1 MFIYNFNNYL
11 LYDTNNIFNQKINKF
26 IEFNNFLEL
35 IESVLTDS
43 FITYFKLKKELFNYA
58 IYYQNYEEL
67 IKNNTFENYTLN
79 IQTNKN
85 YSSLDF
91 NNLLMELL
99 KDFNSLDPGEVQ
111 TNIYDLYSDD
121 GCKIIFNDDEKNYKE
136 CQKF

>member
-1 MFIYNFNNYL
+1 M
-11 LYDTNNIFNQKINKF
+11 
-26 IEFNNFLEL
+26 EL